1 MMRRSTIFLFIGLCL
16 LSTSCA
22 SSLTPAS
29 PTSTVASQSV
39 IAVIPTA
46 TREIKSNN
54 LLFIDFF
61 SVG

>member
-16 LSTSCA
+16 FSTSCA
-22 SSLTPAS
+22 SALTPAT

-39 IAVIPTA
+39 SATIPTA
-46 TREIKSNN
+46 TREIQSNN